1 MRSQRRFLS
10 SRLLR
15 LHRAPGVVG
24 LLLSLPLLWS
34 LPDAGSGLGLEEVIE
49 DVVGL
54 EQPRSSSVDSIR
66 GVFGSDR
73 AAGPQS
79 LSTSLAD

>member
-1 MRSQRRFLS
+1 VLSGYFLF
-10 SRLLR
+10 
-15 LHRAPGVVG
+15 
-24 LLLSLPLLWS
+24 LPLRWS

-66 GVFGSDR
+66 GAFGSDR